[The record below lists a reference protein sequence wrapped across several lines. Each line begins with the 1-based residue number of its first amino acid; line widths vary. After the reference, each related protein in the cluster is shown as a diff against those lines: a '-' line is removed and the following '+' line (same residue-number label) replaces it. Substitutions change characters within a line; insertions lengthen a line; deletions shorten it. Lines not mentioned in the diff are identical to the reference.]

1 MSPHMGQELLAA
13 IALSVIAAAALA
25 LVARTLRQPLILG
38 YIAGG
43 VVLGRHLGLG
53 VVSDEASIEVISEIG
68 LIFLLFIIGLEIDV
82 PRVLQAGRTIL
93 VLGLLQ
99 FPLCAALTWYALSGA
114 VGGFGGY
121 LDGLYVAV
129 ALSLSSTLIVVKL
142 LFDKLEIATFAGKL
156 TLGVLIFQDLWA
168 ISFLA
173 LQPNLDHLGIAPL
186 MRSLAAGAALVGMAA
201 VLSRYVLPTL
211 FRTIATSH
219 ELVLITAIGWC
230 FLVSSVAGL
239 VGLSTEMGALIA
251 GLVLAALPYGME
263 VVARLS
269 GVRDFFVTLFFVT
282 LGLKMPVPSKQT
294 LTLALIATLVVLVTR
309 AVTIFPLSALLR
321 LDLRTAGVVAL
332 NLSQV
337 SEFSLVIV
345 SLGVE
350 HGHVS
355 QPVAGV
361 VLYTLLITAVLSTYG
376 IMYNHEAATGVGR
389 VLAHVGIPQWMGRRR
404 ARTAP
409 APRPQ
414 QQDFFLL
421 GVSREGLAFLKRLED
436 GASDTK
442 SRILAIDYNPE
453 TLERLQAQGVAAMY
467 GDISQTETLRQA
479 GIERASVVVSSIS
492 DSYLRGTTN
501 QGLLHLVRS
510 LAPRAR
516 FVVTADTLAD
526 AERMYGEGAHYVLI
540 PPALAAEHLY
550 NLLARPSDAALNAA
564 RKRQASEVFGR

>member
-1 MSPHMGQELLAA
+1 MGQELLAA

-25 LVARTLRQPLILG
+25 LIARILRQPLILG

-43 VVLGRHLGLG
+43 VALGRHLGLG

-114 VGGFGGY
+114 VGGYGGY
-121 LDGLYVAV
+121 LDGLYLAV

-173 LQPNLDHLGIAPL
+173 LQPNLEHLGIGPL
-186 MRSLAAGAALVGMAA
+186 LRSLAAGAALVGMAA

-211 FRTIATSH
+211 FRAIATSH

-230 FLVSSVAGL
+230 FLVSSIAGL

-294 LTLALIATLVVLVTR
+294 LALALIATLVVLVTR
-309 AVTIFPLSALLR
+309 AITIFPLSALLR

-355 QPVAGV
+355 QAVAGV

-376 IMYNHEAATGVGR
+376 ILYNHEIASGLGR
-389 VLAHVGIPQWMGRRR
+389 ALAFVGIPQWMGRRR
-404 ARTAP
+404 ARLAP
-409 APRPQ
+409 APRPE

-421 GVSREGLAFLKRLED
+421 GVSREGLAFLQRLED

-442 SRILAIDYNPE
+442 TRILAIDYNPE

-479 GIERASVVVSSIS
+479 GIERATVVVSSIS

-516 FVVTADTLAD
+516 YVVTADTLAD
-526 AERMYGEGAHYVLI
+526 AERMYGDGAHYVLI

-550 NLLARPSDAALNAA
+550 KLLARPSDAALNAA

>member
-1 MSPHMGQELLAA
+1 MGQELLAA

-93 VLGLLQ
+93 VLGFLQ
-99 FPLCAALTWYALSGA
+99 FPLCAGLAWYALSGA
-114 VGGFGGY
+114 VSSFGGY

-389 VLAHVGIPQWMGRRR
+389 VLARVGIPQWMGRRR

>member
-1 MSPHMGQELLAA
+1 MGQELLAA

-93 VLGLLQ
+93 VLGFLQ
-99 FPLCAALTWYALSGA
+99 FPLCAGLAWYALSGA
-114 VGGFGGY
+114 VSSFGGY

>member
-1 MSPHMGQELLAA
+1 MGQELLAA

-25 LVARTLRQPLILG
+25 LLARTLRQPLILG

-142 LFDKLEIATFAGKL
+142 LFDKLEITTFAGKL

-173 LQPNLDHLGIAPL
+173 LQPNLEHLGIAPL
-186 MRSLAAGAALVGMAA
+186 VRSLAAGAALVGMAA

-211 FRTIATSH
+211 FRAIATSH

-230 FLVSSVAGL
+230 FLVSSIAGL

-251 GLVLAALPYGME
+251 GLVLAALPYGIE

-294 LTLALIATLVVLVTR
+294 LALALIATLVVLATR
-309 AVTIFPLSALLR
+309 AITIFPLSALLR

-376 IMYNHEAATGVGR
+376 ISYNHEIASGLGR
-389 VLAHVGIPQWMGRRR
+389 ALAFVGIPQWMGRRR
-404 ARTAP
+404 ARLAP
-409 APRPQ
+409 APRPE

-421 GVSREGLAFLKRLED
+421 GVSREGLAFLQRLDD

-453 TLERLQAQGVAAMY
+453 TLERLQAEGVAAMY

-479 GIERASVVVSSIS
+479 GIERATVVVSSIS

-526 AERMYGEGAHYVLI
+526 AERMYGDGAHYVLI

-550 NLLARPSDAALNAA
+550 KLLARPSDAALNAA

>member
-1 MSPHMGQELLAA
+1 MGQELLAA

-25 LVARTLRQPLILG
+25 LIARTLRQPLILG

-93 VLGLLQ
+93 VLGFLQ
-99 FPLCAALTWYALSGA
+99 FPLCAGLAWYALSGA
-114 VGGFGGY
+114 VSGFGGY

-186 MRSLAAGAALVGMAA
+186 VRSLAAGAALVGMAA

-294 LTLALIATLVVLVTR
+294 LALALIATLVVLVTR

-376 IMYNHEAATGVGR
+376 IMYNHEVATGVGR

-453 TLERLQAQGVAAMY
+453 TLEGLQAQGVAAMY

-479 GIERASVVVSSIS
+479 GIERATVVVSSIS